1 MEQFNIQEY
10 LDSGV
15 IEMYVLDQL
24 SDAEREAVEKLAT
37 QYPEI
42 HQEIEEVEAAMG
54 TYHAAEGL
62 TPPDYILS
70 NILAET
76 ARVAVPTPVS
86 TEQAVV
92 PQLPKQGKFI
102 FWPIAA
108 AVVGLALA
116 AWMWTAKQAADQHA
130 DQLQKELWALR
141 SKEQACA
148 TNEQFLLQQLNI
160 LRQDGIKRVTVKGGT
175 EPIAAVYWNKNQSVA
190 HFDLLNLKDPGQM
203 QYQLWAIVK
212 GQPVSL
218 GIVDWKAADKGL
230 VSYQFSQKPDA
241 FAISLEPFGGSPT
254 PTKVVGSGEVVP
266 G

>member
-1 MEQFNIQEY
+1 VEQFNIQEY

-15 IEMYVLDQL
+15 IELYVLDQL
-24 SDAEREAVEKLAT
+24 NDAEREAVEKLAA

-42 HQEIEEVEAAMG
+42 HQENEEVEEAMG

-76 ARVAVPTPVS
+76 AHVAVPTPAS
-86 TEQAVV
+86 TEQSDV
-92 PQLPKQGKFI
+92 PQSPKQGKFI
-102 FWPIAA
+102 LWPIAA
-108 AVVGLALA
+108 AVIGLALA
-116 AWMWTAKQAADQHA
+116 AWMWTAKQAADQHV
-130 DQLQKELWALR
+130 DQLQKELSALR
-141 SKEQACA
+141 AKEQACA

-160 LRQDGIKRVTVKGGT
+160 LQQDGLEKVIVQGKT
-175 EPIAAVYWNKNQSVA
+175 EPIAAVYWNKKQSVA
-190 HFDLLNLKDPGQM
+190 HLDFLNLKDPGPK

-218 GIVDWKAADKGL
+218 GVVDWQAARKGL
-230 VSYQFSQKPDA
+230 VSYKFAQKPDA
-241 FAISLEPFGGSPT
+241 ISISLEPFWGSPT
-254 PTKVVGSGEVVP
+254 PTDVKGSGEVVP

>member
-1 MEQFNIQEY
+1 VEQFNIQEY

-24 SDAEREAVEKLAT
+24 NDAEREAVEKLAA

-42 HQEIEEVEAAMG
+42 HQEIAEVEAAMG

-62 TPPDYILS
+62 IPPDYILS

-76 ARVAVPTPVS
+76 ARINLPTPAS
-86 TEQAVV
+86 TEQPSVSSM
-92 PQLPKQGKFI
+92 PKPGKFLL
-102 FWPIAA
+102 WPIVA

-116 AWMWTAKQAADQHA
+116 AWMWTAKQAADRHA
-130 DQLQKELWALR
+130 NQLQKELWALR

-148 TNEQFLLQQLNI
+148 TNEQFLLQQLNL
-160 LRQDGIKRVTVKGGT
+160 LRQVGNQRVIVKGAT
-175 EPIAAVYWNKNQSVA
+175 EPIAAVYWNKNQRVA
-190 HFDLLNLKDPGQM
+190 HIDLLNLKDPGQM

-212 GQPVSL
+212 GKPVSL
-218 GIVDWKAADKGL
+218 GVVDWKAARKGL
-230 VSYQFSQKPDA
+230 VSYQFAQKPEA

-254 PTKVVGSGEVVP
+254 PTDVRGDGKVVQG
-266 G
+266 

>member
-1 MEQFNIQEY
+1 VEQFNIQEY

-42 HQEIEEVEAAMG
+42 QHEIAEVEEAMG
-54 TYHAAEGL
+54 SYHASEGL

-76 ARVAVPTPVS
+76 ARVAVSTPVS
-86 TEQAVV
+86 TEQ
-92 PQLPKQGKFI
+92 PSESSLPKSRRLI
-102 FWPIAA
+102 LWPIAA

-116 AWMWTAKQAADQHA
+116 VWMWVAKQAADQHA
-130 DQLQKELWALR
+130 DQLQNELWALR

-148 TNEQFLLQQLNI
+148 TNEQFLLQQLNL
-160 LRQDGIKRVTVKGGT
+160 LRQDSLEKVIVNGKT

-190 HFDLLNLKDPGQM
+190 HLDLLNLEDPDQG

-218 GIVDWKAADKGL
+218 GVVDWQAARKGL
-230 VSYQFSQKPDA
+230 VSYKFAQKPDF
-241 FAISLEPFGGSPT
+241 FAISLEPLGGSPT
-254 PTKVVGSGEVVP
+254 PTDIKGSGKV
-266 G
+266 

>member
-24 SDAEREAVEKLAT
+24 NDAEREAVEKLAA
-37 QYPEI
+37 QHPEI
-42 HQEIEEVEAAMG
+42 QHEIAEVEEAMG
-54 TYHAAEGL
+54 SYHASEGL

-76 ARVAVPTPVS
+76 ARVAVSTPAS
-86 TEQAVV
+86 TEQ
-92 PQLPKQGKFI
+92 PTESSLPKSRRLI
-102 FWPIAA
+102 LWPIAA

-130 DQLQKELWALR
+130 DQLQNELWALR

-160 LRQDGIKRVTVKGGT
+160 LQQDGLEKVIVQGKT
-175 EPIAAVYWNKNQSVA
+175 EPIAAVYWNKKQSVA
-190 HFDLLNLKDPGQM
+190 HLDFLNLKDPGPK
-203 QYQLWAIVK
+203 QYQLWAIIK

-218 GIVDWKAADKGL
+218 GVVDLQAARKGL
-230 VSYQFSQKPDA
+230 VSYKFAQKPDA
-241 FAISLEPFGGSPT
+241 FAISLEPFGGSVAPT
-254 PTKVVGSGEVVP
+254 DVKGLGKVMP

>member
-76 ARVAVPTPVS
+76 ARVAVSTPVS

-92 PQLPKQGKFI
+92 PQLPKRGKFI

-108 AVVGLALA
+108 AIVGLALA

-160 LRQDGIKRVTVKGGT
+160 LQQDGLEKVIVQGKT

-190 HFDLLNLKDPGQM
+190 HLDFLNLQDPGPK

-218 GIVDWKAADKGL
+218 GVVDWKAADKGL
-230 VSYQFSQKPDA
+230 VSYQFAQKPDA
-241 FAISLEPFGGSPT
+241 FAISLEPFGGSTT
-254 PTKVVGSGEVVP
+254 PTDVKGSGLVVP

>member
-1 MEQFNIQEY
+1 VEQFNIQEY

-76 ARVAVPTPVS
+76 ARVAVPNPAS
-86 TEQAVV
+86 TEQ
-92 PQLPKQGKFI
+92 PSESTLPKSGRLI
-102 FWPIAA
+102 LWPIAA

-116 AWMWTAKQAADQHA
+116 AWMWVAKQAADQHA
-130 DQLQKELWALR
+130 NQLQNELLALR

-148 TNEQFLLQQLNI
+148 TNEQFLLQQLNL
-160 LRQDGIKRVTVKGGT
+160 LRQDGLQKVIVNGAT
-175 EPIAAVYWNKNQSVA
+175 EPIAAVYWNKGQRVA

-218 GIVDWKAADKGL
+218 GVVNWQAARKGL
-230 VSYQFSQKPDA
+230 VSYKLGQKPDA

-254 PTKVVGSGEVVP
+254 PTAVKGSGLVVP

>member
-24 SDAEREAVEKLAT
+24 NDAEREAVEKLAT

-42 HQEIEEVEAAMG
+42 QHEIAEVEEAMG
-54 TYHAAEGL
+54 SYHASEGL

-76 ARVAVPTPVS
+76 ARVAVSNPALAEQPVPS
-86 TEQAVV
+86 
-92 PQLPKQGKFI
+92 LPKQGKFQL
-102 FWPIAA
+102 WPIAA
-108 AVVGLALA
+108 TVVGLVLFV
-116 AWMWTAKQAADQHA
+116 WIWISKKNADQYA
-130 DQLQKELWALR
+130 DQLQKELLALR

-148 TNEQFLLQQLNI
+148 TNEQFLLQQFNL
-160 LRQDGIKRVTVKGGT
+160 LRQDGIQRVTVKGGT
-175 EPIAAVYWNKNQSVA
+175 EPIAAVYWNKGQRVA
-190 HFDLLNLKDPGQM
+190 HFDLLNLKDPGQN

-218 GIVDWKAADKGL
+218 GVVNWQAARKGL
-230 VSYQFSQKPDA
+230 VSYKLGQKPDA

-254 PTKVVGSGEVVP
+254 PTAVKGSGLVVP